1 MHGKGGVALGAI
13 VILVGIIMF
22 GTLLT
27 AVDSWA
33 YTENTTART
42 IITGGGNTTGTM
54 SLGSPLY
61 DENLD
66 KVLTLTSTLSTD
78 NPASLSY
85 TDTGDILTVSGLTV
99 SETRTITAVYLTQRT
114 DSLLSTFQPFLPFLI
129 GFMFLAAGGGLI
141 WSSVRR

>member
-33 YTENTTART
+33 YAAATTTRT
-42 IITGGGNTTGTM
+42 IVTTGAT
-54 SLGSPLY
+54 SGDVVLGSELY

-66 KVLTLTSTLSTD
+66 NVSTITSTLITD
-78 NPASLSY
+78 NPAPDSY
-85 TDTGDILTVSGLTV
+85 SSGNTTLTIGGLTDD
-99 SETRTITAVYLTQRT
+99 STRAVTVTYLTARE

-129 GFMFLAAGGGLI
+129 GLMFLAAGGGLI

>member
-33 YTENTTART
+33 YAAATTTRT
-42 IITGGGNTTGTM
+42 IVTTGAT
-54 SLGSPLY
+54 SGDVVLGSELY

-66 KVLTLTSTLSTD
+66 NVSAITSTLITD
-78 NPASLSY
+78 NPAPDSY
-85 TDTGDILTVSGLTV
+85 SSVNTTLTVGGLTDD
-99 SETRTITAVYLTQRT
+99 STRAVTVTYLTARE
-114 DSLLSTFQPFLPFLI
+114 DSLLSTFRPFLPFLI
-129 GFMFLAAGGGLI
+129 GLMFLAAGGGLI

>member
-33 YTENTTART
+33 YAAATTTRT
-42 IITGGGNTTGTM
+42 IVTTGAT
-54 SLGSPLY
+54 SGDVVLGSELY

-66 KVLTLTSTLSTD
+66 NVSAITSTLITD
-78 NPASLSY
+78 NPAPDSY
-85 TDTGDILTVSGLTV
+85 SSVNTTLTVGGLTDD
-99 SETRTITAVYLTQRT
+99 STRAVTVTYLTARE

-129 GFMFLAAGGGLI
+129 GLMFLAAGGGLI

>member
-33 YTENTTART
+33 YAAATTTRT
-42 IITGGGNTTGTM
+42 IVTTGAT
-54 SLGSPLY
+54 SGDVVLGSELY

-66 KVLTLTSTLSTD
+66 NVSTITSTLITD
-78 NPASLSY
+78 NPAPDSY
-85 TDTGDILTVSGLTV
+85 SSGNTTLTIGGLTDD
-99 SETRTITAVYLTQRT
+99 STRAVTVTYLTARE

>member
-33 YTENTTART
+33 YTDAVTTRT
-42 IITGGGNTTGTM
+42 IVTTGAT
-54 SLGSPLY
+54 SGDVVLGSELY

-66 KVLTLTSTLSTD
+66 NVSTITSTLVTD
-78 NPASLSY
+78 NPAPDSY
-85 TDTGDILTVSGLTV
+85 SSVNTTLTVGGLTDD
-99 SETRTITAVYLTQRT
+99 STRAVTVTYLTARE